1 MASSKQ
7 AQDTPWRVRRIC
19 AKICQGKLLLA
30 QRLSKAEHSPS
41 LREARH
47 GLRDASVP
55 FESSDA
61 TCVSRDFLFESSLP
75 LVLLD
80 CRWVAR
86 KGHPKSSWR
95 EKVTESTTPAPADPN
110 SGAGLIEFLD
120 AAIEKG
126 WLNVGSAK
134 ALRTATLKIFEVESG
149 WASIDLRS
157 LDSDNLLER
166 FCNLKR
172 NVYNDD
178 SMRIY
183 KTRFGQAL
191 KMHLA
196 RLDGDSNWK
205 SYGPATRTSNPS
217 KGAANGGKAA
227 QKSQSGGRTN
237 VLAAKADMSEPEGG
251 SRADGAS
258 SGASLMR
265 FPFPLRDTIDAWL
278 ALPRDLTK
286 DEADRLSTFIG
297 SLARQ
302 NSTNPTPAL
311 ESTSS

>member
-1 MASSKQ
+1 MER
-7 AQDTPWRVRRIC
+7 T
-19 AKICQGKLLLA
+19 
-30 QRLSKAEHSPS
+30 
-41 LREARH
+41 
-47 GLRDASVP
+47 
-55 FESSDA
+55 
-61 TCVSRDFLFESSLP
+61 
-75 LVLLD
+75 
-80 CRWVAR
+80 
-86 KGHPKSSWR
+86 
-95 EKVTESTTPAPADPN
+95 VTESTTPVPADPN

-134 ALRTATLKIFEVESG
+134 ALRTATLKIFEVESA
-149 WASIDLRS
+149 WANVDLRS
-157 LDSDNLLER
+157 LDSDSLFER

-183 KTRFGQAL
+183 RTRFGQAL

-205 SYGPATRTSNPS
+205 SYGPGARASNPS
-217 KGAANGGKAA
+217 KGLANGGKTA
-227 QKSQSGGRTN
+227 QKPQSAGRATAS
-237 VLAAKADMSEPEGG
+237 AAMSEPEGP
-251 SRADGAS
+251 STADGTS

-286 DEADRLSTFIG
+286 DEADRLSIFIG

-302 NSTNPTPAL
+302 NSTNPEPVL
-311 ESTSS
+311 EPTGS

>member
-1 MASSKQ
+1 
-7 AQDTPWRVRRIC
+7 
-19 AKICQGKLLLA
+19 
-30 QRLSKAEHSPS
+30 
-41 LREARH
+41 
-47 GLRDASVP
+47 
-55 FESSDA
+55 
-61 TCVSRDFLFESSLP
+61 
-75 LVLLD
+75 
-80 CRWVAR
+80 
-86 KGHPKSSWR
+86 
-95 EKVTESTTPAPADPN
+95 VTESTTPVPADPN
-110 SGAGLIEFLD
+110 SGTGLIEFLD

-126 WLNVGSAK
+126 WFNVGSAK

-157 LDSDNLLER
+157 LDSDSLFER

-172 NVYNDD
+172 NVYSDD

-205 SYGPATRTSNPS
+205 SYGPATRATNPS
-217 KGAANGGKAA
+217 KGAATGGKAA
-227 QKSQSGGRTN
+227 QRSQSGGG
-237 VLAAKADMSEPEGG
+237 AAKADMSEPEGP

-286 DEADRLSTFIG
+286 DEADRLSIFIG

-302 NSTNPTPAL
+302 NSTNSTLAL
-311 ESTSS
+311 EPTRS